1 VREYKVI
8 QSKDKITNRVCC
20 GKINSQAASSSAKQ
34 KDEYVRSE
42 T

>member
-1 VREYKVI
+1 MNIVI
-8 QSKDKITNRVCC
+8 QSKDRVTNRVCR
-20 GKINSQAASSSAKQ
+20 GEIDSQAASSSAKQ